1 MQVVGLNP
9 FISAPKR
16 IGLERKRAMRGVDIE
31 VRGVSK
37 RFQGRSGEAEALRD
51 VSLDIRAGEFVA
63 LVGPSGCGKTTLLN
77 MIAGLEPIDHGEI
90 RVGGKKVKGP
100 GPDRTVIFQ
109 EAALF
114 PWLTVRAN
122 IEYGL
127 RIQGATRAEREERV
141 ESALRSVQLSRF
153 GDSLVHEL
161 SGGMR
166 QRIAIARAM
175 VLEPSVLLMDE
186 PFSALDLRTREL
198 LEREVED
205 AWTVDRPTVVFVSHH
220 IKAAVLLADRVF
232 AFGARPGRLLREI
245 PIQLPRPRTSES
257 AVVQRLTKEL
267 NATLRNEVDRNA
279 VLELAAI
286 DGGATENP

>member
-1 MQVVGLNP
+1 
-9 FISAPKR
+9 
-16 IGLERKRAMRGVDIE
+16 MRGVDIQI
-31 VRGVSK
+31 RGVSK

-51 VSLDIRAGEFVA
+51 ITFDIRAGEFVA

-77 MIAGLEPIDHGEI
+77 MIAGLETIEEGEI

-127 RIQGATRAEREERV
+127 RIQGASRAERDERV
-141 ESALRSVQLSRF
+141 EGALRAVQLSRF

-198 LEREVED
+198 LEHEVEE
-205 AWTVDRPTVVFVSHH
+205 AWQVERPTVVFVSHH
-220 IKAAVLLADRVF
+220 IKAAVLLADRIF

-245 PIQLPRPRTSES
+245 PIQVPRPRTSES
-257 AVVQRLTKEL
+257 AVVQRLAKEL
-267 NATLRNEVDRNA
+267 TATLRNEVDRNN
-279 VLELAAI
+279 VLELASI
-286 DGGATENP
+286 DGGGGNDEA